1 MGANC
6 AKDTPQMKVY
16 INYFKTKNGRNG
28 SSVQIREGSQVKN
41 PTKLAT

>member
-16 INYFKTKNGRNG
+16 INYLKQKMEEMEAVF
-28 SSVQIREGSQVKN
+28 QIREGSQVKN